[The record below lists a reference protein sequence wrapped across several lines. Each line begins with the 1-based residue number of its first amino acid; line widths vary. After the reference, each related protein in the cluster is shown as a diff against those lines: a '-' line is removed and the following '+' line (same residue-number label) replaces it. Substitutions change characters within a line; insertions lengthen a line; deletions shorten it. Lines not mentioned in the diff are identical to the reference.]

1 MFSERSNV
9 LFKIML
15 LDTALK
21 ISCMMEFIISSYSS
35 KINGMILVN
44 TALLEKNCIGSK
56 YKSY

>member
-44 TALLEKNCIGSK
+44 TALLEK
-56 YKSY
+56 